1 MAEYET
7 DEEFF
12 DVLVEPETPK
22 VRLDLTS
29 VKESQE
35 QSTTTP
41 TLPETSAND
50 MFDPNHLQN
59 IGRWLQS
66 ICSDDIVA
74 LRQTSAYQDF
84 LRAFDRLGR
93 THRRVVAMNRSIME
107 VDEVANEQRKNPSKN
122 MIAHFSFLQQLAG
135 DDVVLR
141 VFEFLECHSLVRTS
155 ATCSRFRDL
164 ATASATQ
171 RTRRIALT
179 RQLDHVM
186 KLLRAK
192 EHVEGVAGSEP
203 HDCHISVPLLGMRQ
217 RIIVTDA
224 GDPEYNGIYHCT
236 GTNGNGYVFT
246 KPRNSTS
253 RTTVSEATFTNTEM
267 DFVGIQTTDPILR
280 EQAKTLCWD
289 EAVEP
294 GKLLR
299 CIIAK
304 RFSNEVRIRMRPLQC
319 HMRRTY

>member
-107 VDEVANEQRKNPSKN
+107 VDEVANEQRKNGESLAKFA
-122 MIAHFSFLQQLAG
+122 IA
-135 DDVVLR
+135 
-141 VFEFLECHSLVRTS
+141 
-155 ATCSRFRDL
+155 
-164 ATASATQ
+164 
-171 RTRRIALT
+171 
-179 RQLDHVM
+179 
-186 KLLRAK
+186 
-192 EHVEGVAGSEP
+192 
-203 HDCHISVPLLGMRQ
+203 
-217 RIIVTDA
+217 
-224 GDPEYNGIYHCT
+224 
-236 GTNGNGYVFT
+236 
-246 KPRNSTS
+246 
-253 RTTVSEATFTNTEM
+253 
-267 DFVGIQTTDPILR
+267 
-280 EQAKTLCWD
+280 
-289 EAVEP
+289 
-294 GKLLR
+294 
-299 CIIAK
+299 
-304 RFSNEVRIRMRPLQC
+304 
-319 HMRRTY
+319 